1 MANRRQVLVSGAAL
15 TGAAL
20 LPVSLQATVSELV
33 APGVELFVFDK
44 RFENAVALAQQA
56 EQQGIPL
63 AETSGD
69 LMELWYDQLSLQWKE
84 LPMTLSGV
92 TTARALFVLETLAAD
107 HRMQVVHRV
116 GHSELTDAQ
125 YAPVGD
131 TALVSWVIAPRI
143 KQEA

>member
-20 LPVSLQATVSELV
+20 LPVSLQATVSEVL
-33 APGVELFVFDK
+33 AHGVELFVFDR
-44 RFENAVALAQQA
+44 RFDNAAAVARQA
-56 EQQGIPL
+56 DQQGIPL

-69 LMELWYDQLSLQWKE
+69 LMELWYDQLGLRWKE
-84 LPMTLSGV
+84 APMTLSGV

-116 GHSELTDAQ
+116 GHSELTDTQ
-125 YAPVGD
+125 YAPIGD
-131 TALVSWVIAPRI
+131 TTLVSWVIAPRGR
-143 KQEA
+143 